1 MKPIRAS
8 LNRCPEEFSGSIHP
22 ARRPWRALVRVQDA
36 PENADYCYVVVP
48 AWDADRAIRLE
59 IQDLPDEIRSRMR
72 AGARLHAKVNI
83 GADSIEEL
91 YFDEW
96 EPE

>member
-1 MKPIRAS
+1 MT
-8 LNRCPEEFSGSIHP
+8 
-22 ARRPWRALVRVQDA
+22 
-36 PENADYCYVVVP
+36 
-48 AWDADRAIRLE
+48 
-59 IQDLPDEIRSRMR
+59 

-83 GADSIEEL
+83 GARSFEEV

>member
-1 MKPIRAS
+1 MT
-8 LNRCPEEFSGSIHP
+8 
-22 ARRPWRALVRVQDA
+22 
-36 PENADYCYVVVP
+36 
-48 AWDADRAIRLE
+48 
-59 IQDLPDEIRSRMR
+59 

-83 GADSIEEL
+83 GARSFEDV